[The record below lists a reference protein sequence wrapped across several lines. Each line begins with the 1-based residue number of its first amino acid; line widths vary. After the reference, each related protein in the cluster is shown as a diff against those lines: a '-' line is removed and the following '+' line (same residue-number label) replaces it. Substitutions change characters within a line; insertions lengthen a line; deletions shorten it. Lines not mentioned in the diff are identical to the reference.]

1 MESKQDFQLEK
12 DGEKWEGASVD
23 VNSDPL
29 IDSGTGTTHILRI
42 FEYAINPEVK
52 YTPTKQELF
61 EYHYPQ
67 IANTLW
73 KDGLVANQEVS
84 PRITLSDKTYR
95 IYVTCNAKQGT
106 TILEKPL
113 TLQEIMPATGANK

>member
-1 MESKQDFQLEK
+1 MAEMDLVN
-12 DGEKWEGASVD
+12 EKWEGASAE

-29 IDSGTGTTHILRI
+29 IDSGTGTVNILRI

-52 YTPTKQELF
+52 YTPSKQELF
-61 EYHYPQ
+61 SYHYPQ

-73 KDGLVANQEVS
+73 KDGLVANQEVA

-106 TILEKPL
+106 TILEKPV
-113 TLQEIMPATGANK
+113 TLQDLIPTK